1 MKQKLIYLSILL
13 IGLFS
18 SCKNGIE
25 FENAVYITGTEG
37 SDTRQLVV
45 DGVPS
50 EVAFSI
56 TLADLIDKDIE
67 AEIEIDNSLID
78 VYNTK
83 NHKNYKAMP
92 EGSFSLSVS
101 SLTIEAGNLR
111 SDPAKIT
118 ITDDSGFEEGSS
130 YLIPVKIKKINGDV
144 RLLEASS
151 VVYFA
156 VIKTIVTRACNLR
169 GSLFFRADFSRY
181 NDLSLTELTGVTME
195 TRFYCTATMTSNPWI
210 SSIMGLEENWLIRMG
225 DARNIPDNAIQVAG
239 GGSAATAPNPIPLG
253 EWHHVAAVF
262 DNGIV
267 RLYVDGDLVAQSP
280 RPSATI
286 DLTNVYADPCF
297 SIGISADATS
307 RRWNGYLSEMRV
319 WKKALSRAEIN
330 NNMCYVDPTTP
341 GLVAYWRFDGSST
354 HDDVEIKFGNNAGIY
369 PREVI
374 LDHTGNGY
382 NAAPFTSTNATNPPA
397 PITTLF
403 TTANYW
409 VDGVKCP

>member
-25 FENAVYITGTEG
+25 FENAIYITGTES

-50 EVAFSI
+50 EVAFSV
-56 TLADLIDKDIE
+56 TLADLIDETIGV
-67 AEIEIDNSLID
+67 EIEIDNSLIE

-83 NHKNYKAMP
+83 NKKNYKAMP
-92 EGSFSLSVS
+92 AGSFSLSAS
-101 SLTIEAGNLR
+101 ALTIEAGNLR
-111 SDPAKIT
+111 SDPAKIV
-118 ITDDSGFEEGSS
+118 ITDDSGFEEGSN
-130 YLIPVKIKKINGDV
+130 YLIPVKIKKINGDI

-156 VIKTIVTRACNLR
+156 VLKTIVTKACNLR
-169 GSLFFRADFSRY
+169 GNFFFRADFAKFG
-181 NDLSLTELTGVTME
+181 DASLTALSGVTME
-195 TRFYCTATMTSNPWI
+195 TRFYCTATMASNPWI

-225 DARNIPDNAIQVAG
+225 DAGNIPNNAIQVAG

-286 DLTNVYADPCF
+286 DLTGVYADPCF
-297 SIGISADATS
+297 SIGISANATV
-307 RRWNGYLSEMRV
+307 RRWNGYLSETRV
-319 WKKALSRAEIN
+319 WKKALSRAEIS

-341 GLVAYWRFDGSST
+341 GLVAYWRFDGSTTNENVVITSGT
-354 HDDVEIKFGNNAGIY
+354 NAGTY
-369 PREVI
+369 PRTVI

-382 NAAPFTSTNATNPPA
+382 NAVPYNTTNSSNPPV
-397 PITTLF
+397 PMTTLMD
-403 TTANYW
+403 ANNW
-409 VDGVKCP
+409 VDNVKCP